1 MPYLTLSTL
10 TARTEAKDTNNVEEH
25 ILNKQIQTV
34 PLQVQGIQG
43 TTKFDKDFTRSTK
56 KLSSIISRLQDPT
69 KSSNFH
75 KLKSSTS
82 HEQKILKL
90 PPESVM
96 YRELLDLYKDRGNCK
111 LHGSRTLDESYYHSV
126 SDEDQE
132 AIRDMDRRN
141 ADQVVTKRVQDFLHP
156 TDPKSR
162 DILRV
167 GQLWL
172 WIIDESKK
180 NCSDT

>member
-10 TARTEAKDTNNVEEH
+10 TARAEAKDTDNVEEP
-25 ILNKQIQTV
+25 IFNKENQTK
-34 PLQVQGIQG
+34 PLQSEDIQE
-43 TTKFDKDFTRSTK
+43 TSQLPNEFTRNK
-56 KLSSIISRLQDPT
+56 KLSFVISNLQNAT
-69 KSSNFH
+69 KSGKFHGPKISN
-75 KLKSSTS
+75 SQ
-82 HEQKILKL
+82 EQKSLKL
-90 PPESVM
+90 PPESAI
-96 YRELLDLYKDRGNCK
+96 YRELLDLYKDENCK

-141 ADQVVTKRVQDFLHP
+141 ADQVVTKRVQDFFHP
-156 TDPKSR
+156 PDPTSR

-172 WIIDESKK
+172 WIIDESKEAL
-180 NCSDT
+180 